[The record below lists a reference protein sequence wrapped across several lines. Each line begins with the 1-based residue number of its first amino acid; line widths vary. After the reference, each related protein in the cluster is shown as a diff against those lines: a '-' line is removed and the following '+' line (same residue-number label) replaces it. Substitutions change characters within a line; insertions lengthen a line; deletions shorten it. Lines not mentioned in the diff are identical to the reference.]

1 MYRFC
6 VEETE
11 IVRVLTTDVRDNS
24 LVVCDTSS
32 IYVDQNIAAYHTY
45 SNNCIK
51 EWQFT
56 SILAFEDHEDKY
68 FIILD
73 SIEEA
78 NSFIRKAYNEDIVD
92 LSMYGDRTF
101 VNPDENDAD
110 AIDVLFKRLEY
121 QD

>member
-1 MYRFC
+1 MM
-6 VEETE
+6 
-11 IVRVLTTDVRDNS
+11 
-24 LVVCDTSS
+24 
-32 IYVDQNIAAYHTY
+32 
-45 SNNCIK
+45 
-51 EWQFT
+51 
-56 SILAFEDHEDKY
+56 
-68 FIILD
+68 D

-110 AIDVLFKRLEY
+110 DIDALFKRLEY

>member
-1 MYRFC
+1 M
-6 VEETE
+6 
-11 IVRVLTTDVRDNS
+11 RVLTTDVRDNS

-45 SNNCIK
+45 YNTCIK

-110 AIDVLFKRLEY
+110 AIDVLFKRLEC

>member
-1 MYRFC
+1 M
-6 VEETE
+6 
-11 IVRVLTTDVRDNS
+11 RVLTTDVRDNS

-45 SNNCIK
+45 SSNCIK

>member
-1 MYRFC
+1 M
-6 VEETE
+6 
-11 IVRVLTTDVRDNS
+11 RVLTTDVRDNS

-68 FIILD
+68 L
-73 SIEEA
+73 
-78 NSFIRKAYNEDIVD
+78 
-92 LSMYGDRTF
+92 
-101 VNPDENDAD
+101 
-110 AIDVLFKRLEY
+110 
-121 QD
+121 

>member
-1 MYRFC
+1 M
-6 VEETE
+6 
-11 IVRVLTTDVRDNS
+11 RVLTTDVQDNS

-32 IYVDQNIAAYHTY
+32 IWVNEYIAAYTTY

-56 SILAFEDHEDKY
+56 SILAFEDREDNY
-68 FIILD
+68 FVILD

-78 NSFIRKAYNEDIVD
+78 NSFIRRAYDEGVVD

-101 VNPDENDAD
+101 VNPDENDVD
-110 AIDVLFKRLEY
+110 AIDTLFKRLEC